1 MTGNKSVTAAFTV
14 QTQTVWQSHNTRMQ
28 SGSSQAT
35 ITSDEGGVTANLE
48 FYESTNDDGVLKG
61 SLFSTFTT
69 GIHPETFN
77 NVKAYWTNGTA
88 QYPYAGTIT
97 IIRGS
102 DAGEANTP
110 FSGGV
115 LDLQMH
121 PPSNL
126 HLTVSAFIVPSGG
139 TFTVSN
145 LAVRRVSNSG
155 ANAILKLFNSS
166 KELIATLTATNN
178 RAWVTDDK
186 NYDLGNLAAGDRIYF
201 AIDNADNYNNDGTE
215 LIFTVTQKTKLATQ
229 SHFPSKS
236 GPIKN
241 LGISTIVTNNG
252 LYFTLPGA
260 TEYSLSIFTLNG
272 IKLAEIIKARGM
284 YGQNVVPLRIPN
296 GIYLA
301 HLSTGANTI
310 DREIQVLK

>member
-1 MTGNKSVTAAFTV
+1 MNGNKSVTAAFTV

-28 SGSSQAT
+28 SGSPQAT

-48 FYESTNDDGVLKG
+48 FYESTNDDGVIKG

-88 QYPYAGTIT
+88 QYPYAGTST

-110 FSGGV
+110 SPAGV

-126 HLTVSAFIVPSGG
+126 HLTVGAFIVPAGG
-139 TFTVSN
+139 TFTASN
-145 LAVRRVSNSG
+145 LAVRRVSSSG
-155 ANAILKLFNSS
+155 ASAILKLFNSS
-166 KELIATLTATNN
+166 KELIATLTATNS
-178 RAWVTDDK
+178 RVWVTDDK
-186 NYDLGNLAAGDRIYF
+186 IYDLGNLAAGDRIYF
-201 AIDNADNYNNDGTE
+201 AIDNADNYNNDATE
-215 LIFTVTQKTKLATQ
+215 LFFTVTQKTKLATQ
-229 SHFPSKS
+229 SHFSSKS
-236 GPIKN
+236 DPIKN
-241 LGISTIVTNNG
+241 LGISTIVTNKG
-252 LYFTLPGA
+252 FYFTLPRA
-260 TEYSLSIFTLNG
+260 AEYSLSIFTLNG
-272 IKLAEIIKARGM
+272 IKVAEIIKARGM

-301 HLSTGANTI
+301 RLSTGANTI